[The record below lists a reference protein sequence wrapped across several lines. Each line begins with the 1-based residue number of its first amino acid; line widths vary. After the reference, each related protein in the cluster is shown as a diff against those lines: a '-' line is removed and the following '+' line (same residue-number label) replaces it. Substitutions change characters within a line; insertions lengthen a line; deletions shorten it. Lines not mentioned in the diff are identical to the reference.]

1 MAYDRF
7 GRDPGYDRGGYRDHQ
22 QERRM
27 RRGYSGPDARYG
39 ETYDRDERGFID
51 RASDEVRS
59 WFGDEEA
66 DQRRRLDDRY
76 DERAERRYYGDY
88 SNRWSEHDFD
98 QARERM
104 QANPFNQ
111 GRGYDPDAL
120 MNRDRNMSNRRRR
133 NPGDDNYGSW
143 RDRQMEAFDR
153 DYDDYRRERQST
165 FDSDF
170 AAWRTT
176 REGQRQSLG
185 KVREHMDVVGSDGEH
200 VGTVDHVRGDRIK
213 LTRNDSDA
221 GGHHHSIPC
230 GWVSTVD
237 TKVTLNRPADDVKQ
251 GWRDE
256 DSGNGDEDR
265 GAHILN
271 RSFAGTY

>member
-7 GRDPGYDRGGYRDHQ
+7 GRDQHYDRGGYRDFDE
-22 QERRM
+22 ERR
-27 RRGYSGPDARYG
+27 RRRAHYGP
-39 ETYDRDERGFID
+39 ETGYDRDERGFFD

-59 WFGDEEA
+59 WFGDDDA
-66 DQRRRLDDRY
+66 DRRRRLDERY
-76 DERAERRYYGDY
+76 DERDEHRDRYYGDY
-88 SNRWSEHDFD
+88 SRRWAEHDFD
-98 QARERM
+98 RARDRM
-104 QANPFNQ
+104 RANPFNQ

-120 MNRDRNMSNRRRR
+120 LERDRRTPTGRARRTL
-133 NPGDDNYGSW
+133 PDDHYRSW

-153 DYDDYRRERQST
+153 DYDDYRRERQGV

-170 AAWRTT
+170 GSWRTT
-176 REGQRQSLG
+176 RQQQRDSLG

-200 VGTVDHVRGDRIK
+200 VGTVDHVRGDHIK
-213 LTRNDSDA
+213 LTRSDSEA

-230 GWVSTVD
+230 GWVSSVD
-237 TKVTLNRPADDVKQ
+237 TKVTLNRPANEAKA

-256 DSGNGDEDR
+256 DAQEDDEGR
-265 GAHILN
+265 GPHILN